1 MRNRQASAPAYQNSL
16 DRVMGGIWAAKNM
29 LGLILKVLVVLC
41 VAVGVLYVSVW
52 LLLIGGV
59 TDAINLFKSPS
70 PVSMEDVGV
79 SILKM
84 LSSLP
89 VAIFCGKIAFE
100 LVDEKGSNTS
110 SWMESETRSEFYART
125 NPHALAWLVRI
136 ISVYFDVIGAIVKP
150 IDRWVDAADSLP
162 EPLRF
167 IVLFVVVF
175 VFFALSL
182 LPLLFLS

>member
-1 MRNRQASAPAYQNSL
+1 
-16 DRVMGGIWAAKNM
+16 MGGIWAAKNM
-29 LGLILKVLVVLC
+29 LGLMLKVLVVLC
-41 VAVGVLYVSVW
+41 VAVAVLYVSVW

-110 SWMESETRSEFYART
+110 SWMESETRREFYAQT
-125 NPHALAWLVRI
+125 NPHALTWVARI
-136 ISVYFDVIGAIVKP
+136 VGVFFEIMGAIVKP
-150 IDRWVDAADSLP
+150 IDRWVEAADSLP
-162 EPLRF
+162 PHLRF
-167 IVLFVVVF
+167 IVLFVILLAF
-175 VFFALSL
+175 SALSL
-182 LPLLFLS
+182 LPLLFLA